1 MASGGIARASTRAKA
16 QVKASKNNTSDK
28 WIGKKHKVEP
38 GDVVKFH
45 TPNQHMF
52 GGMGTVVGYLTK
64 NVVLVRTFGGL
75 DNDYPPQTIEVRN
88 QQANDN
94 YTNTGKER
102 FQAHY
107 MNYIQ
112 KVAWRVKGPKP
123 KKSRKPVKF
132 YEVTPAVLP
141 QVLSGEHEV
150 PAGHKVV
157 LVEDAPA
164 VVDLHA
170 VTKEAP

>member
-1 MASGGIARASTRAKA
+1 MASGAIARASRAKA
-16 QVKASKNNTSDK
+16 QVKASKNNTTDK

-52 GGMGTVVGYLTK
+52 GGMGTVVGYLKK

-75 DNDYPPQTIEVRN
+75 DNDYPPQVIEVRN

-94 YTNTGKER
+94 YNGQDR

-107 MNYIQ
+107 QNYIQ

-123 KKSRKPVKF
+123 KKKRKPVQF
-132 YEVTPAVLP
+132 YEVTPQVLP

-150 PAGHKVV
+150 PVGHKVV
-157 LVEDAPA
+157 LVDTPA

-170 VTKEAP
+170 VTQEAQP

>member
-1 MASGGIARASTRAKA
+1 MASGSIARASRAKA
-16 QVKASKNNTSDK
+16 QVKASKSNTTDK
-28 WIGKKHKVEP
+28 WIGKKHVVEP

-52 GGMGTVVGYLTK
+52 GGMGTVIGYLSK

-75 DNDYPPQTIEVRN
+75 DNDYPAQVIEVRN

-94 YTNTGKER
+94 YNNTGNDR

-107 MNYIQ
+107 QNYIQ

-123 KKSRKPVKF
+123 KKKRKPVQF
-132 YEVTPAVLP
+132 YEVTPQVLP
-141 QVLSGEHEV
+141 QILSGEHEV
-150 PAGHKVV
+150 PSGHKVV
-157 LVEDAPA
+157 LVDETPA

-170 VTKEAP
+170 VPTQEAP

>member
-1 MASGGIARASTRAKA
+1 MASGQVARASRQRAKA
-16 QVKASKNNTSDK
+16 QTRASKNNTTDK

-52 GGMGTVVGYLTK
+52 GGMGTVIGYLKK
-64 NVVLVRTFGGL
+64 NVILVRTFGGL
-75 DNDYPPQTIEVRN
+75 DNDYPPQVIEVRN
-88 QQANDN
+88 QQANEN
-94 YTNTGKER
+94 YQGNDR

-107 MNYIQ
+107 QNYVQ

-123 KKSRKPVKF
+123 KKARKPVQF
-132 YEVTPAVLP
+132 YEVTPQVLP
-141 QVLSGEHEV
+141 AVLSGEHEV

-157 LVEDAPA
+157 LVDEQPA

-170 VTKEAP
+170 VQEVQP